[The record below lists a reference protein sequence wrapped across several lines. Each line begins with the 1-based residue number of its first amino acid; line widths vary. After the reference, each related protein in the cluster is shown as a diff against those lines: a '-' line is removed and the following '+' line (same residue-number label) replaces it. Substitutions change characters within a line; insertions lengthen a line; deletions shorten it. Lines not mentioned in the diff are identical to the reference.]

1 VQPIVTAITTPSDEG
16 TLNYLNRTG
25 ITFTIVIVVLGIVIY
40 AIQAARNAARG
51 IDTSL
56 MYQQLPPD

>member
-1 VQPIVTAITTPSDEG
+1 MERILFVA
-16 TLNYLNRTG
+16 G
-25 ITFTIVIVVLGIVIY
+25 IAVY